1 MYAMDLQTARPGPS
15 LRPHQLWWAMLQV
28 RLDQVK
34 RSLPAALSGIVQFEI
49 LTRGGTTE
57 FYHLIVDG
65 PKTHGGLGVL
75 GDDDVWVSTTE
86 EELEELL
93 FAEED
98 VPGALRASGKV
109 ELFTGL
115 LDAIAKQAG
124 PATPL
129 SLRSKKP

>member
-129 SLRSKKP
+129 SLRSNKS

>member
-1 MYAMDLQTARPGPS
+1 
-15 LRPHQLWWAMLQV
+15 MLQV

-34 RSLPAALSGIVQFEI
+34 RSLPAALKGVVQFEI

-65 PKTHGGLGVL
+65 PKTVGGLGIV
-75 GDDDVWVSTTE
+75 GGDDVWVNTSE

-93 FAEED
+93 FDEGE

-129 SLRSKKP
+129 SVRTKKS